1 MDAKKARAAGDLL
14 ERNRREALALQQGA
28 GLRDTRRLLER
39 AQKDL
44 QARLRVLETK
54 GLGAQTFTR
63 VQLEAT
69 LRQVEAVLRQ
79 LAPGLRQVIVGGAQR
94 AADQA
99 AAHTADYL
107 RRADEA
113 FRGAGVQ
120 PLALKEARMMSAA
133 IEGSRASVLRRLA
146 SSGEPGEDGEVHPA
160 KRGILERYGVETIGH
175 FERTLQKGVLARKTR
190 AEMAEDIQRDSPF
203 LRGAPAHWAHRIV
216 RTELHAASSRAGWE
230 AIRNADEQFGD
241 DSMLKILSCVR
252 DDRTAADSL
261 ASHAQ
266 IRRPDEPFETWFGL
280 SQHPPNRSNDR
291 DSVTPHRMQWPLP
304 EYLKPV
310 PWDVVLAR
318 WKQEGR
324 KGSPPPRPLMST
336 VDLALIGK
344 KESARSSG
352 RHRDSNSDDEREQ
365 DES

>member
-120 PLALKEARMMSAA
+120 PLALREARMMSAA

-203 LRGAPAHWAHRIV
+203 LKGAPAHWAHRIV
-216 RTELHAASSRAGWE
+216 RTELHAASNRAGWE
-230 AIRNADEQFGD
+230 SIREAGEQLDG
-241 DSMLKILSCVR
+241 MVKILSSVF
-252 DDRTAADSL
+252 DDRTGSDSIAA
-261 ASHAQ
+261 HGQ
-266 IRRPDEPFETWFGL
+266 IRKPDEPFETWNGL
-280 SQHPPNRSNDR
+280 SQHPPDRSNDR
-291 DSVTPHRMQWPLP
+291 AVVTPHRLAWPLP
-304 EYLKPV
+304 EYLKPW
-310 PWDVVLAR
+310 PWDRVLAR
-318 WKQEGR
+318 WKTEGH
-324 KGSPPPRPLMST
+324 KDAPPQRPLMST
-336 VDLALIGK
+336 VDASLFGK
-344 KESARSSG
+344 VRGSK
-352 RHRDSNSDDEREQ
+352 ERERSERN
-365 DES
+365 DSES